1 MTSPLHNPDSPHT
14 ATPSSDHLRLDG
26 ISRTFPDRR
35 VLTDVS
41 LTVPA
46 GTVAALIGE
55 NGAGKSTL
63 LRIAAGLDAPD
74 TGTVHTTGTVGLHHQ
89 EPPFGRSMTVAQ
101 VLSDAVTPV
110 RALVTAVER
119 AGEAVAAQGADADAG
134 SPSDAEAHL
143 ARAIAAADRAGAWEL
158 DHRIDR
164 VVDGLGIAALD
175 RSRPASDLSG
185 GQLARLSLAWFLL
198 RAPDT
203 LLLDEP
209 TNHLDDRGWELLAG
223 LLGQWRGPVLLASH
237 DRAFVDEVATV
248 LFDLDPVPLPHAQ
261 VAADHDSP
269 GSGFGVARFTG
280 RWSDHLIEQRA
291 ARTRWEEQ
299 FRTEQKERRRLQQ
312 RHADDHTVGR
322 PERGPRTEGRGAK
335 KFYADR
341 NAKVVARR
349 LNDAATALER
359 LEENQVRKPP
369 PELRFRALEG
379 IERRVSRSGPVL
391 TAQQVAVPCRLAP
404 TSLALGAT
412 DRLLVTGPNGSG
424 KSTLL
429 HVLAGDLDPTTGSVS
444 TPGGARI
451 ALLTQSPTPR
461 ADGDT
466 PRTAYERA
474 VGRRTADEVPLA
486 TLGLLAGRELD
497 RPLASLSV
505 GQRRRLE
512 LAVVLAAPPDVL
524 LLDEPTNHFSLRL
537 VTELEEALTGYP
549 GAVVVASHD
558 RWLRGRWAG
567 EVLDLAG

>member
-1 MTSPLHNPDSPHT
+1 MTHPAFPSPT
-14 ATPSSDHLRLDG
+14 ASTAGDHLRLDG

-41 LTVPA
+41 LTVPG

-55 NGAGKSTL
+55 NGSGKSTL
-63 LRIAAGLDAPD
+63 LRIAAGLDDPD
-74 TGTVHTTGTVGLHHQ
+74 AGTVHTTGTVGLHHQ
-89 EPPFGRSMTVAQ
+89 EPPFDRAMTVTQ
-101 VLSDAVTPV
+101 VLSDAVAPV
-110 RALVTAVER
+110 RALVAAVER
-119 AGEAVAAQGADADAG
+119 AGEAVAAGEPGAQD
-134 SPSDAEAHL
+134 HL
-143 ARAIAAADRAGAWEL
+143 ARALAAADRSGAWEL

-175 RSRPASDLSG
+175 RARPASALSG

-198 RAPDT
+198 RAPET

-209 TNHLDDRGWELLAG
+209 TNHLDDRGWELLAE
-223 LLGQWRGPVLLASH
+223 LLGQWSGPVLVASH
-237 DRAFVDEVATV
+237 DRAFVDAVATV
-248 LFDLDPVPLPHAQ
+248 LFDLDPVPLRHAA
-261 VAADHDSP
+261 VAGDLDSP

-280 RWSDHLIEQRA
+280 RWSQYLTEQRA
-291 ARTRWEEQ
+291 ARNRWEEQ
-299 FRTEQKERRRLQQ
+299 FRAEQKERRRLQQ
-312 RHADDHTVGR
+312 RHAEDHTVGR

-359 LEENQVRKPP
+359 LEQNQVRKPP

-379 IERRVSRSGPVL
+379 IERRVQRSGPVL
-391 TAQQVAVPCRLAP
+391 TASGVAVPGRLAP
-404 TSLALGAT
+404 TSLALGTT

-429 HVLAGDLDPTTGSVS
+429 HVLAGRFAPTEGSLHA
-444 TPGGARI
+444 PAGARI
-451 ALLTQSPTPR
+451 GLLTQTPTGF
-461 ADGDT
+461 AEGDT
-466 PRTAYERA
+466 ARAAYERTL
-474 VGRRTADEVPLA
+474 GRRVAEEVPLA
-486 TLGLLAGRELD
+486 GLGLLAGRDLD
-497 RPLASLSV
+497 RPVASLSV

-549 GAVVVASHD
+549 AAVVIASHD
-558 RWLRGRWAG
+558 RWLRERWQG
-567 EVLDLAG
+567 EVLALTGP